1 MQIFSFPKCRE
12 NISEKM
18 AASKIASVYELHIY
32 EIFKNSMR
40 QMIGQAH

>member
-1 MQIFSFPKCRE
+1 MYNFSFPNCRE
-12 NISEKM
+12 NIGEKM
-18 AASKIASVYELHIY
+18 AASKIASVYEHHIY